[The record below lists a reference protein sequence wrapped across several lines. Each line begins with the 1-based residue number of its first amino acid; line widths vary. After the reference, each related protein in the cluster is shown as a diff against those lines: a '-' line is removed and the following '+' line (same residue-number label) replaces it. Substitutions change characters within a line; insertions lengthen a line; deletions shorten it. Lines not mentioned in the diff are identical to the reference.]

1 MPRERPYRQYQ
12 APQAPNAQ
20 AYGQRGE
27 QIAAQQAM
35 PLPQTD
41 NKIPSGGAVPSP
53 TAPPGGAAGG
63 PQGADLLQ
71 MAAEFDPGITPL
83 SAPSGRPGE
92 PVTAGLSRGA
102 GPGPEIFEAPGR
114 QIRAA
119 ETLELM
125 ARVSGDDTY
134 LRMAE
139 RIRQGGGY
147 R

>member
-1 MPRERPYRQYQ
+1 MPRSRQYQ

-27 QIAAQQAM
+27 QIAAQQQM
-35 PLPQTD
+35 PLPQGD
-41 NKIPSGGAVPSP
+41 NKIPSGGAAISPAAPSGGA
-53 TAPPGGAAGG
+53 TPPG
-63 PQGADLLQ
+63 PSDADLLA
-71 MAAEFDPGITPL
+71 MARDFDPGITPL
-83 SAPSGRPGE
+83 NAPSTRPGE
-92 PVTAGLSRGA
+92 PVTAGLHRGP

-119 ETLELM
+119 ETLEMM
-125 ARVSGDDTY
+125 ARISGDDNY